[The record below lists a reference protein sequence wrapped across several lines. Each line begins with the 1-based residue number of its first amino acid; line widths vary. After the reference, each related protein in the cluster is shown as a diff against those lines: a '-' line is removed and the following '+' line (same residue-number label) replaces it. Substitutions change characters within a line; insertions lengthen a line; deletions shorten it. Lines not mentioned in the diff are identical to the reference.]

1 MPTRYTKHSPND
13 GLGGLLTD
21 VCDVPSE
28 CFRYETISFHGR
40 LEILDKENR
49 VAVFRRRQRIRFLED
64 GVTEFIDRVWGEG
77 VLFAGYEA
85 RSMSILESIPTR
97 RGYAVLLALPRMF
110 ARGETFDIITER
122 RIVGGFI
129 DQQAYWE
136 SAMAAPTEALTID
149 VRGPAGLI
157 LARPE
162 IVAPARGEMDLRQRR
177 RSLRFQVRQPALY
190 IPYKLEWSWK

>member
-1 MPTRYTKHSPND
+1 MPIKHSEHSSDN

-40 LEILDKENR
+40 LEILDKEGR
-49 VAVFRRRQRIRFLED
+49 VAIFRRRQRIRFLED
-64 GVTEFIDRVWGEG
+64 GVAEFIDRVWGDG

-85 RSMSILESIPTR
+85 RSMSLVEAIPTR
-97 RGYAVLLALPRMF
+97 KGYAVLLGLPRAF
-110 ARGETFDIITER
+110 ARGETFDVVTER
-122 RIVGGFI
+122 RIVGAFI
-129 DQQAYWE
+129 DHQAYWD
-136 SAMAAPTEALTID
+136 SAMAAPTGSLTIE
-149 VRGPAGLI
+149 VRAPAGRS

-162 IVAPARGEMDLRQRR
+162 IVAPARGRMDLRQRR
-177 RSLRFQVRQPALY
+177 RSLKFQVKQPALQ